1 MARDQQ
7 NLRLDHTHCRAI
19 CSEIGERL
27 RESLGG
33 EAADMPPYQRR
44 LVDRLGELDTVSSP
58 GIVALIDDLQSSR
71 VLSVLEPV

>member
-1 MARDQQ
+1 MARDQK
-7 NLRLDHTHCRAI
+7 I
-19 CSEIGERL
+19 CVSTTLAATICDEIGERL

-58 GIVALIDDLQSSR
+58 GIVALIGDLQSSR